1 MIPSRPTRP
10 SRILTTSRPELA
22 TCPTRMCA
30 ILRELRLRQAYAAI
44 PQLTFRESTITLEN
58 PDNLEIPDTFETL
71 EIGTLQFEIF
81 NEAELAGSKNVENL
95 SQGVTALII
104 TANNVS
110 TIPAI
115 TVKTEKE
122 STHFTKDIKNGFI
135 AGRTRRAIYKAELPK
150 RYFKKKWE

>member
-1 MIPSRPTRP
+1 
-10 SRILTTSRPELA
+10 
-22 TCPTRMCA
+22 MCA

-81 NEAELAGSKNVENL
+81 NEAELAGSKDVGDP
-95 SQGVTALII
+95 SQGATALTT
-104 TANNVS
+104 TANDAS
-110 TIPAI
+110 TTPAI
-115 TVKTEKE
+115 TVETEEE
-122 STHFTKDIKNGFI
+122 STHPTKDMEDGLI

-150 RYFKKKWE
+150 RYFRKQWESRRPP